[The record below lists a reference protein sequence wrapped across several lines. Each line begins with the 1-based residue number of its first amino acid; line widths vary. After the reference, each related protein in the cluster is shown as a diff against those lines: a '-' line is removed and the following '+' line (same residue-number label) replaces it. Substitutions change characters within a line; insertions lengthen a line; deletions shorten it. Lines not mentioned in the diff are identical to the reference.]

1 MGFPSLR
8 CLRLSELP
16 SLGQEPL
23 QVRWRPPPSTR
34 SALCLTAT
42 GGEPHHCLLSHQDR
56 DENNMIGLSKY
67 HSGRKLLIQNTENF
81 PDVPVKILDVDVSHQ
96 GPQYSI
102 VAIIMPGL

>member
-1 MGFPSLR
+1 
-8 CLRLSELP
+8 
-16 SLGQEPL
+16 
-23 QVRWRPPPSTR
+23 
-34 SALCLTAT
+34 
-42 GGEPHHCLLSHQDR
+42 
-56 DENNMIGLSKY
+56 MIVLSKY